1 MEMNK
6 WIAIGKVEAAPQI
19 SMNGDRKQ
27 AFFNFIVNNRAPNA
41 SGQWVDNPVSVP
53 VYAVDKKADL
63 IEKYVVAGQEL
74 TVECQYMNWTAD
86 GQLQHAMKLLNVS
99 FGFKPKD
106 SVQPQE
112 ASVTGPP
119 M

>member
-6 WIAIGKVEAAPQI
+6 WIAIGKVEATPQI
-19 SMNGDRKQ
+19 SMNGSVKQ

-41 SGQWVDNPVSVP
+41 SGQWVDNPISVP
-53 VYAVDKKADL
+53 VYARDKKADL

-74 TVECQYMNWTAD
+74 TIEAQYMNWNAN
-86 GQLQHAMKLLNVS
+86 GQLQHAFLILNVS
-99 FGFKPKD
+99 FGFKPKG
-106 SVQPQE
+106 SAPQQAE
-112 ASVTGPP
+112 VTGPP